1 MIYQFKS
8 QNTYGQENADV
19 NAFELSKLLID
30 EYSTKILTYA
40 SERPRSVQD
49 MCKNLDIP
57 ITQGYRRV
65 NTLVAEGLLSCEG
78 RILTRKGK
86 WTKMYMSQVRKAHIL
101 FDEGTVKL
109 KFELKTGQV
118 IWHDDWEV
126 SAAV

>member
-1 MIYQFKS
+1 MKIAEYLQPGDS
-8 QNTYGQENADV
+8 AEVNT
-19 NAFELSKLLID
+19 FELSKLLID

-49 MCKNLDIP
+49 MCRSLDIP

-65 NTLVAEGLLSCEG
+65 NTLVSEGLLSCEG
-78 RILTRKGK
+78 RILTQKGK
-86 WTKMYMSQVRKAHIL
+86 WTRLYISQVRKAQIL
-101 FDEGTVKL
+101 FDQGTVRL

-118 IWHDDWEV
+118 VWHDDWEV

>member
-1 MIYQFKS
+1 M
-8 QNTYGQENADV
+8 

-30 EYSTKILTYA
+30 EYSTKILTYT

-49 MCKNLDIP
+49 MCKSLDIP

-78 RILTRKGK
+78 RILTQKGK
-86 WTKMYMSQVRKAHIL
+86 WTKLYMSQVRKAQIL
-101 FDEGTVKL
+101 FDHGTVRL

-118 IWHDDWEV
+118 IWHDDWEA
-126 SAAV
+126 SPAV